1 MHHMTAE
8 AFPLFDFVTG
18 WAVFLSL
25 LTVMFCVATL
35 RSHIDE
41 AKIRKEESIS
51 TLFRSSIPPEHIL
64 TAVGKRR
71 VKMAKIAIGVLVVS
85 ATAIIV
91 RTQILAQ

>member
-1 MHHMTAE
+1 MTQ
-8 AFPLFDFVTG
+8 AFPFFEFVTG

-51 TLFRSSIPPEHIL
+51 SLFRSPVPPEHIL
-64 TAVGKRR
+64 TNTGKRR
-71 VKMAKIAIGVLVVS
+71 VKIAKIAIGVFVLSVV
-85 ATAIIV
+85 AIVV
-91 RTQILAQ
+91 RTQILAP